1 VSSPA
6 ESPRS
11 SARAESPRAAA
22 PGATP
27 TLAVVG
33 ALIRK
38 DLRLELRTRESLPAM
53 LLFSI
58 STFVLFHFGLD
69 ARSLEGDLAAGV
81 WWVTLLF
88 AAVLAI
94 NRLFVAERE
103 QGGFDAFL
111 LAPVDRTALF
121 LAKASVLFCYLVALE
136 LLAVPA
142 FVVLL
147 LEPSPWAGLPELA
160 GMLLLAD
167 VGIAVVGTLVGALAV
182 QTRARDLIVPLLALP
197 LMIPIVIAAA
207 RGTAPLWLEA
217 GAEAVPGRWPA
228 ILALY
233 DLVFGLLAYAIFDF
247 LLEE

>member
-1 VSSPA
+1 VS
-6 ESPRS
+6 
-11 SARAESPRAAA
+11 A
-22 PGATP
+22 PVP
-27 TLAVVG
+27 TRAVVA

-38 DLRLELRTRESLPAM
+38 DLRLELRTRESIPAM
-53 LLFSI
+53 VLFSI

-81 WWVTLLF
+81 FWVTLLF
-88 AAVLAI
+88 ASVLAI

-111 LAPVDRTALF
+111 LAPVDRTSLF
-121 LAKASVLFCYLVALE
+121 VAKATVLFCFLVALQ
-136 LLAVPA
+136 LVSVPA
-142 FVVLL
+142 FAVLL
-147 LEPSPWAGLPELA
+147 LEPSPWAGLPELVA
-160 GMLLLAD
+160 VLLLAD
-167 VGIAVVGTLVGALAV
+167 AGIAVVGTLVGALAV

-228 ILALY
+228 ILGLY